1 MGQKWDRSGSSGPK
15 SGTSQVLITLSTL
28 LEKVGAGVAI
38 CRMNI
43 LRLFSDYSLYSQTIL
58 RPDKTRVDQP
68 TVLVG

>member
-1 MGQKWDRSGSSGPK
+1 MSPFCTKTINKNTNAPPLHTG
-15 SGTSQVLITLSTL
+15 
-28 LEKVGAGVAI
+28 EGASI

-43 LRLFSDYSLYSQTIL
+43 LRLFSDYSQTILRLFSDYSQTIL